1 MNNFDSIII
10 LGDSWSWGAELPED
24 QRTLLRFDH
33 ALSNKFELS
42 CVNLSRES
50 ASNFCY
56 KWHWLDYISSNK
68 QIQQPLVIVGIT
80 GINRH
85 LIWNNQA
92 DFFQESQGRLL
103 EEKTVLENWTNQ
115 KGSGGF
121 IRAFPYHVDFPNPTK
136 KRCQD
141 NFYRYNY
148 DDKMAEIYSIWE
160 IKLLDL
166 MIKDRGGFPVFW
178 SNFQPY
184 QQIELPWAKTLL
196 NHCKLVN
203 ALQPFAYQ
211 SEHFYRKDS
220 HPNEAGHAYI
230 ADILYQNITG

>member
-1 MNNFDSIII
+1 MNKFDSIII
-10 LGDSWSWGAELPED
+10 LGDSWSWGSELPEL
-24 QRTLLRFDH
+24 QRIENRFDH
-33 ALSNKFELS
+33 ALSNKFGLS
-42 CVNLSRES
+42 CVNLSRE
-50 ASNFCY
+50 AATNFCY
-56 KWHWLDYISSNK
+56 KWHWLDYISSDK

-80 GINRH
+80 HPNRN

-92 DFFQESQGRLL
+92 DFFQETPGRLL
-103 EEKTVLENWTNQ
+103 EEKTVLENWPNQ

-121 IRAFPYHVDFPNPTK
+121 IRATPWDLNFPDPTK
-136 KRCQD
+136 KRCHD
-141 NFYRYNY
+141 NFYRYNH

-160 IKLLDL
+160 ITLLDL

-178 SNFQPY
+178 SNFYSY
-184 QQIELPWAKTLL
+184 QQIKLPWAKTLL

-211 SEHFYRKDS
+211 ALHFYHKGS

>member
-1 MNNFDSIII
+1 MNKFDSIII
-10 LGDSWSWGAELPED
+10 LGDSWSWGSELPED
-24 QRTLLRFDH
+24 QRPLLRFDH
-33 ALSNKFELS
+33 ALSNKFKKS

-50 ASNFCY
+50 ATNFCY
-56 KWHWLDYISSNK
+56 KWHWLDYISANI

-80 GINRH
+80 GPNRH

-92 DFFQESQGRLL
+92 DFFQESPRRLL
-103 EEKTVLENWTNQ
+103 IEKTVLENWPNQ

-121 IRAFPYHVDFPNPTK
+121 IRATPWHVDFPDSIK

-166 MIKDRGGFPVFW
+166 MIKDCGGFPVFW
-178 SNFQPY
+178 SNFHSY
-184 QQIELPWAKTLL
+184 QQIKLPWAKTLL
-196 NHCKLVN
+196 NHCKLIN
-203 ALQPFAYQ
+203 DLQPFAYQ
-211 SEHFYRKDS
+211 SDHFYHTDS

-230 ADILYQNITG
+230 ADILYQNVTG